1 MNINLYN
8 SYTFIH
14 LDHLDLFLRRL
25 RLFNRKKNKM
35 GDAVSWLGVVGG
47 LPVRRLQS
55 CGGVGYSSSSMIQ
68 EINKPKCSIAQRIH
82 GTGI

>member
-1 MNINLYN
+1 MNLNLYN
-8 SYTFIH
+8 LYTFIH

-25 RLFNRKKNKM
+25 RLFNRKKQI

-47 LPVRRLQS
+47 LPVCRLQS
-55 CGGVGYSSSSMIQ
+55 WEGLDIHPAVMIQ

-82 GTGI
+82 GTDI